1 MGGSVH
7 ALTVWIGTLCPP
19 VPGTT
24 GSRAFFTT
32 FDDICHGAIG
42 PGPGIMQ
49 EMSILEPES
58 VPRSP
63 SGGEDGEGVAGFRR
77 LVWWSSVGLAYAVGV
92 FVVVAILVSEPW
104 GPLTA
109 LGAGGVAVSAWAS
122 ARLLDRRLGAFP
134 VLNPGSFFDAPTAL
148 VVISAAGAL
157 AAVVM
162 AASVPDLP
170 TWAIIPGVA
179 AGAIALGVPRARRM
193 WTVAAAVALAT
204 VVAVSV
210 HYGTTG
216 EVNGSQQVTNAVL
229 MGVIALA
236 FISTMWSW
244 DVVVRLDRTRLLEA
258 ELAVADERLRFAA
271 DLHDVQGH
279 HLHVIAL
286 ESELATRLAE
296 SDPEAAR
303 EHMEQVHQH
312 ARTALEETR
321 DLVQGYRRT
330 SLGAELAN
338 ATRVLSA
345 AGIDGRLGHG
355 TEAVADRV
363 PEGGRHLLGLVV
375 REATTN
381 VLRHSSA
388 ASARLELEVDGR
400 WVRLQVANDGA
411 AAPDQEP
418 GTGLATLS
426 DRLDAVGGKLA
437 WGRDGEW
444 FRVDARIPVGEWAA

>member
-1 MGGSVH
+1 MFT
-7 ALTVWIGTLCPP
+7 AIG
-19 VPGTT
+19 
-24 GSRAFFTT
+24 
-32 FDDICHGAIG
+32 DICHGAIG
-42 PGPGIMQ
+42 PGLGIMR
-49 EMSILEPES
+49 EMNRLESES
-58 VPRSP
+58 APPLP
-63 SGGEDGEGVAGFRR
+63 SAGEDAEGVARFRR
-77 LVWWSSVGLAYAVGV
+77 LVWWSSVGLVYGVGV
-92 FVVVAILVSEPW
+92 FVVVAILVSEPP

-109 LGAGGVAVSAWAS
+109 LGAGGAAVSAWAS
-122 ARLLDRRLGAFP
+122 ARLLDRRLGRFPALNPAFP
-134 VLNPGSFFDAPTAL
+134 FDAPTGLVFASAVGAL
-148 VVISAAGAL
+148 AVVVMASSAAG
-157 AAVVM
+157 
-162 AASVPDLP
+162 LP
-170 TWAIIPGVA
+170 TWSIIPGLA
-179 AGAIALGVPRARRM
+179 SGAIAVWVPRPLRM
-193 WTVAAAVALAT
+193 WTVAAAVAVTA

-216 EVNGSQQVTNAVL
+216 ELEGPQQVTNTVL
-229 MGVIALA
+229 MGVLALA
-236 FISTMWSW
+236 IISTMWSW

-303 EHMEQVHQH
+303 VHMQQVHQH
-312 ARTALEETR
+312 SRTALDETR

-345 AGIDGRLGHG
+345 AGIEGRLGHG
-355 TEAVADRV
+355 TEAAADRV

-388 ASARLELEVDGR
+388 ASARLELEVDDR
-400 WVRLQVANDGA
+400 WARLQVANDGA
-411 AAPDQEP
+411 AVPVEEP
-418 GTGLATLS
+418 GTGLATLA
-426 DRLDAVGGKLA
+426 DRLEAVGGQMV

-444 FRVDARIPVGEWAA
+444 FSVDARIPIGERAA